1 MIKPGACVTM
11 KNTSI
16 IQIYACRLARQLY
29 LQKKCGSG
37 HPVSETEGQLVEMA
51 LSQLTEF
58 LLKSKIER
66 TIIAEAIRIR
76 AEISLRE
83 LVSDETEDLRK
94 SILINLSEMTTEEIL
109 PLRLLN

>member
-1 MIKPGACVTM
+1 MIEPSTCVTM

-16 IQIYACRLARQLY
+16 LQTYACRLARQLY
-29 LQKKCGSG
+29 LQKKCGNG
-37 HPVSETEGQLVEMA
+37 HPVLETEGQLVEMA
-51 LSQLTEF
+51 LSQLTEL

-66 TIIAEAIRIR
+66 DLIAEAIRVR

-83 LVSDETEDLRK
+83 LVCDETEDLRK
-94 SILINLSEMTTEEIL
+94 SILIDLSEMTTEEIF